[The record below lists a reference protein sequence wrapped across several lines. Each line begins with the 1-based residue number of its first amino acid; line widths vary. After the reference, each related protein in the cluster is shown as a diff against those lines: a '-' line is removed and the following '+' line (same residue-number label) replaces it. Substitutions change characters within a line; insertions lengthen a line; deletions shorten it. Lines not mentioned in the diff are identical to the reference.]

1 MHALGFLHEHSR
13 PDRDQYLKIL
23 YWNIE
28 QGTLFAF
35 FLPKFARNQSYSFV
49 QRFMNLPAVESLIPA
64 APIHTA
70 LSIFYLR
77 LKNDHF

>member
-64 APIHTA
+64 ACPYTHRLVNF
-70 LSIFYLR
+70 LSQV
-77 LKNDHF
+77 KK